1 MVLGRSG
8 RSGRPVSRSFQ
19 KGGVRKISRAP
30 CASEKSALR
39 AGNEYCQG
47 RSRASTLEREW
58 LAPARSSSRGEN
70 AGALSAL
77 RGIGQRRIHGDQ
89 RRRCGVRSL
98 PKTPEGQN
106 IYRSKVDF
114 VSCTISNRPVTPSTR
129 SFPTGPW
136 FLDNP
141 ARSRSNSLIRKGICA
156 KSSAFPR
163 HRPDFGEA

>member
-89 RRRCGVRSL
+89 RRRCGVANRLAERSCRDL
-98 PKTPEGQN
+98 SGDGASCY
-106 IYRSKVDF
+106 YRRYRRVK
-114 VSCTISNRPVTPSTR
+114 ISAAEKRI
-129 SFPTGPW
+129 SFRG
-136 FLDNP
+136 
-141 ARSRSNSLIRKGICA
+141 
-156 KSSAFPR
+156 
-163 HRPDFGEA
+163 

>member
-70 AGALSAL
+70 AGALSAYVASASAEFTA
-77 RGIGQRRIHGDQ
+77 IK
-89 RRRCGVRSL
+89 GVDVAW
-98 PKTPEGQN
+98 Q
-106 IYRSKVDF
+106 
-114 VSCTISNRPVTPSTR
+114 
-129 SFPTGPW
+129 TGW
-136 FLDNP
+136 LSDRAATFL
-141 ARSRSNSLIRKGICA
+141 A
-156 KSSAFPR
+156 
-163 HRPDFGEA
+163 